1 MQGVLLNLLK
11 LVAFKNILKKKSV
24 CFIQT
29 WKIFSEHFILRWK
42 CLNLTQRKFRV
53 KPNLY
58 IEKLKYIFAYWVYVQ
73 IFEEVYNDLTIIVW
87 FFLWVFF
94 CQIWFIQVVL
104 RQISLKFCF
113 LIDLV
118 SNHSVNFRY
127 NLLVNF
133 QV

>member
-1 MQGVLLNLLK
+1 MQGILLHLLK

-29 WKIFSEHFILRWK
+29 WKVFSEHFILRWK
-42 CLNLTQRKFRV
+42 CLNLSQRKLRV
-53 KPNLY
+53 KSNFY

-73 IFEEVYNDLTIIVW
+73 IFEEVSDDLTFIVW
-87 FFLWVFF
+87 FFLRVFF
-94 CQIWFIQVVL
+94 CHYWFIQVVL
-104 RQISLKFCF
+104 RRILLKFGF

-118 SNHSVNFRY
+118 SNRSVYFRY